1 MYQWNA
7 DDTDGR
13 GLSRMKLEKIGV
25 DPLYPRSI
33 GLYADMKTTLVRLAN
48 ACTGLWRELF
58 TRACSLIGQGHKQ
71 GD

>member
-25 DPLYPRSI
+25 DPLYPRSN
-33 GLYADMKTTLVRLAN
+33 GLYADMKTTLVLQLQIER
-48 ACTGLWRELF
+48 
-58 TRACSLIGQGHKQ
+58 
-71 GD
+71 

>member
-25 DPLYPRSI
+25 DPLYPRST

-58 TRACSLIGQGHKQ
+58 TQIHG
-71 GD
+71 